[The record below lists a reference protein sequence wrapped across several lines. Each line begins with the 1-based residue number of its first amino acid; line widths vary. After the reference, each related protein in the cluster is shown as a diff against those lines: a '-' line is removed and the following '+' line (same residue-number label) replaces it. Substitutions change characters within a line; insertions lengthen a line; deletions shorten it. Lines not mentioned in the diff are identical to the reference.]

1 MTTTIPRP
9 KKSWNIWHIKNRWIR
24 AAVALPLVAGTA
36 VMMLA
41 VVVSATVIFALR
53 GAWDAVA
60 DGYSDGFGVSDRKE
74 WAGIVRAAWRA
85 ITAQDE
91 PK

>member
-1 MTTTIPRP
+1 MTATAFSA
-9 KKSWNIWHIKNRWIR
+9 KNGWNIWHIKNRWLR
-24 AAVALPLVAGTA
+24 AVVAWPMVAITAVAMLIVIAG
-36 VMMLA
+36 
-41 VVVSATVIFALR
+41 ATILFALK

-74 WAGIVRAAWRA
+74 WAGIVRAAWCA

>member
-1 MTTTIPRP
+1 MTATTFSA
-9 KKSWNIWHIKNRWIR
+9 KNGWNIWHIKNRWLR
-24 AAVALPLVAGTA
+24 AVIALPLVAGTA
-36 VMMLA
+36 MMMLA
-41 VVVSATVIFALR
+41 VIVGATILFALK